1 MLFPRSAVDSLSSRS
16 GEHGSLLE
24 QEISRSA
31 LIEDEPFGASMEVD
45 EEYQERSTH
54 ILSAVSSS
62 TSMFDVEMSDSN
74 SKRKFDDTIGDDS
87 SVELVV
93 PIPKRRAVEDAM
105 DTDDEHSVVCVSGKN
120 DVVDASYDIWND
132 FVGSE
137 VEGGA
142 EIQPRQKSITRRG
155 SRYQLKQHLDSVS
168 SDDDDDC
175 DDDDDSSRCSVLT
188 DDSNKH
194 TGDDRCNPYFEGL
207 DVAAV
212 NCVGQRLNRLELCD
226 DEPNGVS
233 RRSHVSDVSDHV
245 DRYVRRSI
253 RIIPFSRA
261 AYMTR
266 SVAASLVKRT
276 RSGRRY

>member
-1 MLFPRSAVDSLSSRS
+1 M
-16 GEHGSLLE
+16 
-24 QEISRSA
+24 SRSA

-45 EEYQERSTH
+45 EEYQERSNH

-62 TSMFDVEMSDSN
+62 TSIFDVEMSDST
-74 SKRKFDDTIGDDS
+74 SKRKFGDIDGDHSS
-87 SVELVV
+87 SVEIEV
-93 PIPKRRAVEDAM
+93 PIALKRRAVEDAM
-105 DTDDEHSVVCVSGKN
+105 DTDNEHSVVCVSGKN
-120 DVVDASYDIWND
+120 DVVDGGYEYVTD

-142 EIQPRQKSITRRG
+142 EIQPRQKSITRGG
-155 SRYQLKQHLDSVS
+155 SSYQINQHLDSFS
-168 SDDDDDC
+168 SDDDC
-175 DDDDDSSRCSVLT
+175 DDDDDSSRCSDLT
-188 DDSNKH
+188 DDSNNY

-212 NCVGQRLNRLELCD
+212 NCVGQRLNCLELCD
-226 DEPNGVS
+226 DEPSGVS
-233 RRSHVSDVSDHV
+233 QRSHVSNARPDNSDVSNSV

-253 RIIPFSRA
+253 RIIPFSCTV
-261 AYMTR
+261 YVTR

>member
-1 MLFPRSAVDSLSSRS
+1 M
-16 GEHGSLLE
+16 
-24 QEISRSA
+24 SRSA
-31 LIEDEPFGASMEVD
+31 MIEDEPFGASMEVD
-45 EEYQERSTH
+45 THYQERSTH
-54 ILSAVSSS
+54 ILTAVSSS
-62 TSMFDVEMSDSN
+62 TSISDVEMSDST
-74 SKRKFDDTIGDDS
+74 SKRKFEDTIGDDS

-93 PIPKRRAVEDAM
+93 PIALKRRAVEDAM

-120 DVVDASYDIWND
+120 DVVDGVCDVITD

-155 SRYQLKQHLDSVS
+155 TSYQTNQYDSS
-168 SDDDDDC
+168 EDDDDDC
-175 DDDDDSSRCSVLT
+175 DDDDDSSRCSDLT
-188 DDSNKH
+188 EDSNKH

-212 NCVGQRLNRLELCD
+212 NCVGQRLNGLELCD
-226 DEPNGVS
+226 DEPSGVS
-233 RRSHVSDVSDHV
+233 RRSHISNARPDVS

-253 RIIPFSRA
+253 RIIPFSRIVYA
-261 AYMTR
+261 TR